1 MIIAKLRGG
10 LGNQMFQYA
19 FALIA
24 AEKIKNR
31 LVLDISYYRNH
42 PTRSFML
49 DEFNTKYSI
58 KIKNK
63 WAAYLLR
70 KTLRPIVIKEDNVN
84 ELYVYDKRNIFI
96 DGFWESHKYLIGY
109 EEFLR
114 NIFRI
119 VRPSQQFKML
129 LKKYEKENTIAV
141 HVRRGDFLRATGFHF
156 NQSEDFFSKAV
167 DMIIKEKNLGDPD
180 IVIFSDDKEW
190 CKENLKKLAGF
201 PAVVFD
207 ENLSAAE
214 ELVLMSH
221 FGHNVISNST
231 FSWWAAFLNK
241 NQNKIVVA
249 PKKWR
254 KDESKNKEVIKD
266 LIIPDWKSI

>member
-1 MIIAKLRGG
+1 MIILKLRGG

-19 FALIA
+19 FASIA
-24 AEKIKNR
+24 AEKTKNK

-42 PTRSFML
+42 STRSFML
-49 DEFNTKYSI
+49 NEFNTKYFI
-58 KIKNK
+58 KINR
-63 WAAYLLR
+63 WAVYVLI
-70 KTLRPIVIKEDNVN
+70 KTLRPTVIKEDNVN
-84 ELYVYDKRNIFI
+84 ELHAHDKRNILI
-96 DGFWESHKYLIGY
+96 DGFWESYKYLTGY
-109 EEFLR
+109 EESLR
-114 NIFRI
+114 KMFQI

-129 LKKYEKENTIAV
+129 LEKYEKENTIAV

-156 NQSEDFFSKAV
+156 NQSKDFYSEAV
-167 DMIIKEKNLGDPD
+167 GIIVKEKSLSDPE

-201 PAVVFD
+201 PATVFD

-221 FGHNVISNST
+221 FGYNVVSNST

-254 KDESKNKEVIKD
+254 KDESANMIVLEN
-266 LIIPDWKSI
+266 LIPSSWKLI